1 MYTLVVLT
9 VCLCSFV
16 AGFLTGR
23 AAKGDRTVIQLE
35 GTPATVTTVA
45 SSGTEP
51 IQATTA
57 PVTEPSG
64 PVNLNTATLE
74 QLTTLPGIGEVLA
87 QRIIDYR
94 VANGSFTSVDQIM
107 DVEGIGEKKFENI
120 VDLITVE

>member
-1 MYTLVVLT
+1 M
-9 VCLCSFV
+9 
-16 AGFLTGR
+16 
-23 AAKGDRTVIQLE
+23 VIQLE

-94 VANGSFTSVDQIM
+94 SANGPFSTVDELTK
-107 DVEGIGEKKFENI
+107 VKGIGAKTLEKLKPYA
-120 VDLITVE
+120 TV